1 MAKRVS
7 CVNHLARASCPA
19 QCRSMAKQDK
29 SREEK
34 LAKAL
39 RENLRRRKTQARA
52 ILPGTGRGTATRS
65 GVVEGAHGR
74 SGGEAGPLPHPS
86 DGPPPRPGEE

>member
-7 CVNHLARASCPA
+7 CVNHLARAALSR
-19 QCRSMAKQDK
+19 QCKSMAKQDK

-39 RENLRRRKTQARA
+39 RENLRRRKAQARD
-52 ILPGTGRGTATRS
+52 
-65 GVVEGAHGR
+65 VEKQVTSDDA
-74 SGGEAGPLPHPS
+74 SSPS
-86 DGPPPRPGEE
+86 RR

>member
-19 QCRSMAKQDK
+19 QCKSMAKQDK

-39 RENLRRRKTQARA
+39 RENLRKRKAQARE
-52 ILPGTGRGTATRS
+52 LDRS
-65 GVVEGAHGR
+65 
-74 SGGEAGPLPHPS
+74 PTPS
-86 DGPPPRPGEE
+86 DDASSPTRQ

>member
-7 CVNHLARASCPA
+7 CVNHLARAALSR
-19 QCRSMAKQDK
+19 QCKSMAKQDK

-39 RENLRRRKTQARA
+39 RENLRRRKTQARE
-52 ILPGTGRGTATRS
+52 LDHSPT
-65 GVVEGAHGR
+65 
-74 SGGEAGPLPHPS
+74 PS
-86 DGPPPRPGEE
+86 DDASSPSRR